1 MKRSEKPI
9 FVENLA
15 AELKEASS
23 VVMVDYSGLS
33 VKLQQELKTQLSG
46 IGAKLLV
53 VKNTLFRLASQTAGL
68 PKEISTDSVLSGP
81 NALIITEADP
91 IAPIQVLAK
100 FAKEFEIPRLK
111 VGVVEGSFQTKE
123 ALAMLSTLPSKD
135 ALFAQVLGTAASPVY
150 GIVGALEANIQKLLF
165 ILDQKVKNP

>member
-135 ALFAQVLGTAASPVY
+135 ALFAQALGIAASPVY
-150 GIVGALEANIQKLLF
+150 GIVGVLEANIQKLLF

>member
-123 ALAMLSTLPSKD
+123 ALAILSTLPSKD

-150 GIVGALEANIQKLLF
+150 GIVGVLEANIQKLLF